1 MKLESPRLPVNYVA
15 TGEGLDA
22 LLADLASC
30 SQIGLDAERASGF
43 RYSQRAYLIQI
54 STRQSIYLVDPE
66 SEQLPTGW
74 NQLLA
79 SAMAPLTWI
88 LHSATQDLPCLAEL
102 GITPTSIA
110 DTELAARFVGV
121 ERFGLASLAQQFLDL
136 ELEKEHSAADWSVR
150 PLSPSMQNYAAL
162 DVDVLFELWDSL
174 EAALAGSEKRAWLQQ
189 ELERLVGFSPRPQ
202 SEQPWRGL
210 PGMAKIRD
218 LPRQQIAASLW
229 VARDRLAQELDVA
242 PGRLIPD
249 RAIAAVVAHPPA
261 SKRELANNREFHG
274 RASRSKLDTW
284 WQAIADAPNFEIT
297 PLPPDPNHVPNHRSW
312 DKRFPEAHARLSEV
326 RPKLLDLATS
336 HSLSIELLL
345 TPDTLRRVCFN
356 PAQDLEEQLRTLGAR
371 SWQIELC
378 APIISETFANL
389 EPSEG

>member
-1 MKLESPRLPVNYVA
+1 M
-15 TGEGLDA
+15 
-22 LLADLASC
+22 
-30 SQIGLDAERASGF
+30 
-43 RYSQRAYLIQI
+43 
-54 STRQSIYLVDPE
+54 
-66 SEQLPTGW
+66 
-74 NQLLA
+74 
-79 SAMAPLTWI
+79 
-88 LHSATQDLPCLAEL
+88 
-102 GITPTSIA
+102 
-110 DTELAARFVGV
+110 
-121 ERFGLASLAQQFLDL
+121 
-136 ELEKEHSAADWSVR
+136 
-150 PLSPSMQNYAAL
+150 
-162 DVDVLFELWDSL
+162 
-174 EAALAGSEKRAWLQQ
+174 AGSEKRAWLQQ
-189 ELERLVGFSPRPQ
+189 ELDRLVRFSPRPQ

-210 PGMAKIRD
+210 PGMAKVRD
-218 LPRQQIAASLW
+218 LPRQQIAAGLW
-229 VARDRLAQELDVA
+229 VARDRLAQELDIA

-284 WQAIADAPNFEIT
+284 WQAIADAPNLEIT

-312 DKRFPEAHARLSEV
+312 DKRFPEAHVRLSEV

-389 EPSEG
+389 EQSED